1 MAVGPSFSLHALTR
15 SGLVLAGLL
24 LLAVGFG
31 NLVVG
36 RTKIVQYEEVLRV
49 AAPARAVADPGV
61 LFPPTNDSD
70 ERHELALA
78 KLAFYHLLVTAGQL
92 LSAVGALLL
101 SLGVLR
107 QWMRAPAVSA
117 RMN

>member
-1 MAVGPSFSLHALTR
+1 MAAGPSTGAYGLAR

-36 RTKIVQYEEVLRV
+36 RSKIVQYEEVLRV
-49 AAPARAVADPGV
+49 AAPARAAADPGV

-78 KLAFYHLLVTAGQL
+78 KLAFYHLLLTAGQL
-92 LSAVGALLL
+92 LSAVGVLLL

-117 RMN
+117 RLN